1 MNWRVAG
8 MPLIATGWL
17 ANTVAIAA
25 NHGRMPISLRDWELV
40 GRAGGAITATGVDNN
55 NVLATHGHLAW
66 LGDIFPLPAGLPLAN
81 AFSIGDILI
90 VAGAVAVVSLA
101 GSKPA
106 ELTAVLA
113 PLRQPRFVRLVG
125 VRGVSQLGD
134 WITTAA
140 AVTWLYGRTDATW
153 PVSCY
158 LGARITASLLGGLIG
173 HRFVGG
179 PGRERFG
186 VLFALRGALTA
197 GALLA
202 AVSGA
207 TVLPISLLVL
217 SAVVAPITNA
227 GTAAVTPSTVTDD
240 TLHRANAL
248 SGFVLELAVVA
259 GAALGGVL
267 ERPFG
272 LSLPLGVDAATFA
285 LAALA
290 FSQSALRPGV
300 QAGCTDE
307 PTRPATF
314 TQLAG
319 WLMHHPA
326 ARPLLLS
333 FTAATAAI
341 GMLNASLPR
350 FMTHLNA
357 TGGYGA
363 GLACIG
369 GGAMLAGLLAGSI
382 NQSRAIHRSVFLGFL
397 GMAGAVALLAY
408 SPVPATALLILVLIG
423 MLDATTEVSYST
435 IIQRAFPAR
444 HLTAIMTV
452 ASAFISGGMVIG
464 FAAAAA
470 GERFPPHAS
479 LLLPAAGCGLAAL
492 LALPLARE
500 HRTAA
505 APESLPNTLAR
516 GLLQLPALLETA
528 TGRTVAVVAEEHGRW
543 LAYPADAVHHDADL
557 RLRLAGFELAA
568 RPVASAGH
576 HGAWIEVTEVNR
588 VRRAA

>member
-1 MNWRVAG
+1 
-8 MPLIATGWL
+8 L
-17 ANTVAIAA
+17 A
-25 NHGRMPISLRDWELV
+25 
-40 GRAGGAITATGVDNN
+40 
-55 NVLATHGHLAW
+55 
-66 LGDIFPLPAGLPLAN
+66 
-81 AFSIGDILI
+81 
-90 VAGAVAVVSLA
+90 
-101 GSKPA
+101 
-106 ELTAVLA
+106 AVLA
-113 PLRQPRFVRLVG
+113 PLREPRFVRLVG

-140 AVTWLYGRTDATW
+140 AVTWLYDRTDATW

-173 HRFVGG
+173 HRFAGG

-186 VLFALRGALTA
+186 VLFGLRGALTA

-202 AVSGA
+202 AASGA

-227 GTAAVTPSTVTDD
+227 GTAALTPSTVADD
-240 TLHRANAL
+240 VLHQANAL
-248 SGFVLELAVVA
+248 SGLVLEFAVVA
-259 GAALGGVL
+259 GAAVGGVL
-267 ERPFG
+267 EMPFG

-285 LAALA
+285 LAAVA
-290 FSQSALRPGV
+290 FSQPALRPGV
-300 QAGCTDE
+300 RVGGAEE

-314 TQLAG
+314 TQLAA
-319 WLMHHPA
+319 WLMHHRA

-333 FTAATAAI
+333 FAVATAAV

-350 FMTHLNA
+350 FLTHLNA
-357 TGGYGA
+357 SGGYGA
-363 GLACIG
+363 ALACIG

-382 NQSRAIHRSVFLGFL
+382 NESRAIHRSVFLGFL

-408 SPVPATALLILVLIG
+408 STVPATAFLILVLIG
-423 MLDATTEVSYST
+423 ILDATTEVSYST
-435 IIQRAFPAR
+435 IIQRAFPTR

-470 GERFPPHAS
+470 GEQFAPQAS

-492 LALPLARE
+492 LAVPLAWRR
-500 HRTAA
+500 RTAA
-505 APESLPNTLAR
+505 GPESPPTTLAR
-516 GLLQLPALLETA
+516 GLLQLPVLLETA

-543 LAYPADAVHHDADL
+543 LAYPADAIREDADL